1 MPFLNVR
8 DMTNL
13 NVKSTPND
21 INMKKKEIMIEL
33 VNDIPSLIRIQELS
47 LIELKKTIRNQQVI
61 DFQEDILRILKAVN
75 KMDFINLDSN

>member
-1 MPFLNVR
+1 
-8 DMTNL
+8 
-13 NVKSTPND
+13 
-21 INMKKKEIMIEL
+21 MKKKEIMIEL

-47 LIELKKTIRNQQVI
+47 LIEFKKTMRNQQVI